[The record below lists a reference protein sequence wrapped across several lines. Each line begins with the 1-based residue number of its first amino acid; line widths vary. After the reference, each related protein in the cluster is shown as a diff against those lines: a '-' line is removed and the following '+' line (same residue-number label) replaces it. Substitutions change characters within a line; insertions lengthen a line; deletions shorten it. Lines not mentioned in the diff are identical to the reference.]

1 MAEFNIKEFYMKNNN
16 LDLKT
21 ASSYDVACA
30 AVKAL
35 LKMKGRD
42 IKMFCVKDT
51 SSVTDYYITVTGG
64 SKTQVSALADEVVY
78 QLGLSGKDA
87 ARVEGK
93 RGDSWI
99 LVDFIDVIVQVF
111 DKESRGFYDFDR
123 LLADA
128 ENIDIS
134 HIEALDIEN

>member
-1 MAEFNIKEFYMKNNN
+1 MENKNI
-16 LDLKT
+16 DLKN

-30 AVKAL
+30 AVKQL
-35 LKMKGRD
+35 LKMKGSAV
-42 IKMFCVKDT
+42 KLFCVKDT
-51 SSVTDYYITVTGG
+51 SSVTDYYITVSGR
-64 SKTQVSALADEVVY
+64 SKTQVSALAEEVVY
-78 QLGLSGKDA
+78 QLGLCGKDA

-111 DKESRGFYDFDR
+111 DKESRAFYDFDR

-128 ENIDIS
+128 ELIDIS
-134 HIEALDIEN
+134 HIEEDLDNEN

>member
-1 MAEFNIKEFYMKNNN
+1 MENKNI
-16 LDLKT
+16 DLKN

-30 AVKAL
+30 AVKQL
-35 LKMKGRD
+35 LKMKGSAV
-42 IKMFCVKDT
+42 KLFCVKEI
-51 SSVTDYYITVTGG
+51 SSVTDYYITVSGR
-64 SKTQVSALADEVVY
+64 SKTQVSALAEEVVY

-111 DKESRGFYDFDR
+111 DKESRAFYDFDR

-128 ENIDIS
+128 ELIDIS
-134 HIEALDIEN
+134 HIEEELDNEN

>member
-1 MAEFNIKEFYMKNNN
+1 MENKHI
-16 LDLKT
+16 DLKN

-30 AVKAL
+30 AVKQL
-35 LKMKGRD
+35 LKMKGSAV
-42 IKMFCVKDT
+42 KLFCVKET
-51 SSVTDYYITVTGG
+51 SSVTDYYITVSGR
-64 SKTQVSALADEVVY
+64 SKTQVSALAEEVVY

-111 DKESRGFYDFDR
+111 DKESRAFYDFDR

-128 ENIDIS
+128 ELIDIS
-134 HIEALDIEN
+134 HIEEELDNEN